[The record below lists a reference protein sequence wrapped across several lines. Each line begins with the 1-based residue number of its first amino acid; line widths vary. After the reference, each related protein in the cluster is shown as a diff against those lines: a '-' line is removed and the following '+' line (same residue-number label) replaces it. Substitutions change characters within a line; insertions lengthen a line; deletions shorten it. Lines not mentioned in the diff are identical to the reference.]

1 VSEVAALTVD
11 DIDSSRMVIR
21 VEYGKGGKDR
31 YVMRCSTFCGPR
43 RHRKD
48 RLFADKGSGIVKGFG
63 RRPIATAREGTGAVV
78 RKRPGTEPAGS

>member
-21 VEYGKGGKDR
+21 VEHGKRGKDR
-31 YVMRCSTFCGPR
+31 YVMRFSTFCGPR

-48 RLFADKGSGIVKGFG
+48 RLFADKGSGI
-63 RRPIATAREGTGAVV
+63 
-78 RKRPGTEPAGS
+78 GTERNCLGAHGISGAEGRPAVPSFGDDSRP